1 MRFILVDRVLE
12 LVPGSRARAV
22 KCVTLSE
29 DYLADHFPGYAVM
42 PGVLLIESLAQVGG
56 LLAEVS
62 AKKTDA
68 GAHEINATDR
78 LLAVRR
84 AILAQVDRAK
94 FERMVVPGDR
104 VELSVTLEQ
113 AMEGAARIAGEAT
126 VDGERAARCTLTFA
140 MRQVPFERVHRER
153 RALYEQWTRG
163 LEGVELP

>member
-1 MRFILVDRVLE
+1 MDRVTE
-12 LVPGSRARAV
+12 LVAQERARGV
-22 KCVTLSE
+22 KCVTMSE
-29 DYLADHFPGYAVM
+29 DYLADHFPGYAIM
-42 PGVLLIESLAQVGG
+42 PGVLLLESLAQLGG

-62 AKKTDA
+62 AKMLDPEHRD
-68 GAHEINATDR
+68 GMR
-78 LLAVRR
+78 VRR

-104 VELSVTLEQ
+104 VELAVHLEQ
-113 AMEGAARIAGEAT
+113 AMEGATRVRGEAT

-140 MRQVPFERVHRER
+140 MREVPFARVHAER

>member
-12 LVPGSRARAV
+12 LVPGARARAV

-62 AKKTDA
+62 AKKSDA
-68 GAHEINATDR
+68 DAREGD
-78 LLAVRR
+78 LVRR

-104 VELSVTLEQ
+104 VELVVTLEQ
-113 AMEGAARIAGEAT
+113 SMEGAARVAGEAT
-126 VDGERAARCTLTFA
+126 VDGDRAARCNLTFA
-140 MRQVPFERVHRER
+140 LRAVPFERVHKER

>member
-1 MRFILVDRVLE
+1 MRFILVDRVIE
-12 LVPGSRARAV
+12 LVPGARARAV

-62 AKKTDA
+62 AKKSDPA
-68 GAHEINATDR
+68 ERATDGR
-78 LLAVRR
+78 ESVRR

-104 VELSVTLEQ
+104 VELAVTLEQ

-140 MRQVPFERVHRER
+140 MRAVPFERVHRER